1 MITTHI
7 LDTAHGRPAGGV
19 DVVLE
24 RSVGAEWEALDC
36 GKTDADGRLRT
47 LLSDAGPVPPGVYRL
62 VFETGR
68 YFESRGLPVFH
79 PQVIVVFTA
88 ASGEGHYHVPL
99 LVSPFGYTTY
109 RGS

>member
-7 LDTAHGRPAGGV
+7 LDTAHGRPADGV
-19 DVVLE
+19 GVVLE
-24 RSVGAEWEALDC
+24 RIVGAEWKVL
-36 GKTDADGRLRT
+36 GSGQTDADGRLRT
-47 LLSDAGPVPPGVYRL
+47 LLSDAVPVVPGVYRL

-88 ASGEGHYHVPL
+88 AAGEGHYHVPL
-99 LVSPFGYTTY
+99 LVSPYGYTTY